1 MRTMKFLKSHWLGRG
16 LVGGLC
22 ALVLLTSA
30 APPKADAATLAEYGL
45 LLLLI
50 TVALIGDVFETPPG
64 QVVKNQLQIAV
75 EGARLASSEGDQHKE
90 IGRLSKAVG
99 AAEALMGMTSSC
111 DACGDVRGGLH
122 RAGDPVQIGS
132 PRRVRYV

>member
-99 AAEALMGMTSSC
+99 AAEALMGMTS
-111 DACGDVRGGLH
+111 LM
-122 RAGDPVQIGS
+122 
-132 PRRVRYV
+132 RRLRRREGWPSSGW